1 MDALTTTNNQLENLN
16 STTQKWIEKFN
27 KLEVKTYS
35 DCFPSETVLTLKSII
50 RREMQSEAKKVV
62 YVAVANLA
70 ISFNITNNFKEEQ
83 IVNLV
88 NDIFEFYSFLTISD
102 IKLFL
107 QQVKLGRFDKNYNRL
122 DAPLLFGYLEE
133 YCQERL
139 IAIENDNE
147 NLKKQ
152 STPYDFINDKAFLK
166 NIAPILDNQEKER
179 KNKKKITE
187 ANLRSREE
195 IRLKQ
200 EAIDGFVSK
209 VRKDFE
215 ELHKLQGNKQGA
227 MFVTYRKKDMN
238 FEEYYG
244 VIYEETYG
252 KQRE

>member
-1 MDALTTTNNQLENLN
+1 MNSLTTTNNQVKLN
-16 STTQKWIEKFN
+16 ETTEKWIEKFN
-27 KLEVKTYS
+27 KIEVKTYS

-50 RREMQSEAKKVV
+50 RREIQSEAKKVV

-70 ISFNITNNFKEEQ
+70 VSFNITNNFKEEQ

-147 NLKKQ
+147 NLKRQTNTNLAIENK
-152 STPYDFINDKAFLK
+152 NLLK
-166 NIAPILDNQEKER
+166 LIAPIINQQEKER
-179 KNKKKITE
+179 KHVKELKE
-187 ANLRSREE
+187 YQLRSKKEVAKNIEE
-195 IRLKQ
+195 QQAVQLRIHK
-200 EAIDGFVSK
+200 IFCD
-209 VRKDFE
+209 
-215 ELHKLQGNKQGA
+215 LHKKQGNKGGA
-227 MFVTYRKKDMN
+227 MYVNYNGKILD
-238 FEEYYG
+238 FEAFYNE
-244 VIYEETYG
+244 VINEEIAL
-252 KQRE
+252 KIKR

>member
-1 MDALTTTNNQLENLN
+1 MNSLTTTNNQVKLN
-16 STTQKWIEKFN
+16 ETTEKWIEKFN

-50 RREMQSEAKKVV
+50 RREIQSEAKKVV

-70 ISFNITNNFKEEQ
+70 VSFNITNNFKEEQ
-83 IVNLV
+83 IINLV

-147 NLKKQ
+147 NLKRQTNTNLAIENK
-152 STPYDFINDKAFLK
+152 NLLK
-166 NIAPILDNQEKER
+166 LIAPILDNQEKER
-179 KNKKKITE
+179 KNNKKITE

-244 VIYEETYG
+244 VIYEETYN
-252 KQRE
+252 KERE